1 MAHVSKT
8 ELVNELKRTI
18 NTNATRKGSFEEAYT
33 NLVDTA
39 VTTNHPDITFVT
51 TTTSGSKVLNL
62 EVTQPANTIITGVD
76 VVCTAAASL
85 QSAGSVGLKIGTAVG
100 GVELAAVSHTAYG
113 AAGTGVVKGQICST
127 VAKTAT
133 MGSGS
138 ELTLTAMTAV
148 GVLAGMTTT
157 DRAIH
162 VQVSASKEFGTNTG
176 AFKPVITFERL

>member
-1 MAHVSKT
+1 
-8 ELVNELKRTI
+8 
-18 NTNATRKGSFEEAYT
+18 
-33 NLVDTA
+33 
-39 VTTNHPDITFVT
+39 
-51 TTTSGSKVLNL
+51 
-62 EVTQPANTIITGVD
+62 
-76 VVCTAAASL
+76 
-85 QSAGSVGLKIGTAVG
+85 
-100 GVELAAVSHTAYG
+100 
-113 AAGTGVVKGQICST
+113 
-127 VAKTAT
+127 